1 MREVFVIRALSTA
14 PHPIVAAVRG
24 FAAREVEPAA
34 TALEHPRISPHSRL
48 RTVVLKEMK
57 R

>member
-1 MREVFVIRALSTA
+1 MIRALSTA
-14 PHPIVAAVRG
+14 PHPIVAVVRG

-34 TALEHPRISPHSRL
+34 TALEHPRISPDSRL